1 MLRPIILFVSIVA
14 MIFILAQPIAVIAQ
28 STSENVHKETT
39 EAWDAIKAY
48 MVDKKHEAFAHGKEL
63 LHKADARIEE
73 LEGEAAKASGDTKAQ
88 YQKEIK
94 DLKKKRANAAKKLDE
109 LEKSSASTWDSAKHG
124 FAEAYKDLLDAYH
137 EAAKKFN

>member
-28 STSENVHKETT
+28 SASESVHKETT

-73 LEGEAAKASGDTKAQ
+73 LEGEAAKASGDTKVQ

-109 LEKSSASTWDSAKHG
+109 LEKSSAITWDSAKHG

>member
-1 MLRPIILFVSIVA
+1 MVRPIILLVSIVA

-48 MVDKKHEAFAHGKEL
+48 MVDKKHEAFSHGKEL

>member
-14 MIFILAQPIAVIAQ
+14 MIFILAQPITVIAQ

-39 EAWDAIKAY
+39 EAWNAIKAY
-48 MVDKKHEAFAHGKEL
+48 MVDKKHEAIAHGKEL
-63 LHKADARIEE
+63 LHKADTEIEK
-73 LEGEAAKASGDTKAQ
+73 LEGEAAKASDDTKTQ

-124 FAEAYKDLLDAYH
+124 FAEAYKDLLDAYN
-137 EAAKKFN
+137 EAVKKFN

>member
-14 MIFILAQPIAVIAQ
+14 MIFILAQPIAGIAQ
-28 STSENVHKETT
+28 STSESVHKETT
-39 EAWDAIKAY
+39 EAWNAIKAY
-48 MVDKKHEAFAHGKEL
+48 MVDKKHEAIAYGKEL

-73 LEGEAAKASGDTKAQ
+73 LEGEATKASGDTKAQ

-94 DLKKKRANAAKKLDE
+94 DLKKKRAHAAKKLDE